1 MIALTAI
8 PGPIFLCAA
17 ANRGFLFLFNE
28 TLGHDVVIATV
39 GFNANTTQFQSYC
52 FMATN
57 NLVHFNFNQSS
68 RRDGLTKSACK
79 REKTAGTGSFR
90 KKREMILF

>member
-28 TLGHDVVIATV
+28 TLGHDVVIATIGV
-39 GFNANTTQFQSYC
+39 SANTTQVQSYC
-52 FMATN
+52 FVATPPPG
-57 NLVHFNFNQSS
+57 Q
-68 RRDGLTKSACK
+68 A
-79 REKTAGTGSFR
+79 
-90 KKREMILF
+90 

>member
-28 TLGHDVVIATV
+28 TLGHDDVIATIGV
-39 GFNANTTQFQSYC
+39 SANTTQVQSYC
-52 FMATN
+52 FVATPPPG
-57 NLVHFNFNQSS
+57 Q
-68 RRDGLTKSACK
+68 A
-79 REKTAGTGSFR
+79 
-90 KKREMILF
+90 

>member
-28 TLGHDVVIATV
+28 TLGHDDVIAAIGFSANMTQVQFTV
-39 GFNANTTQFQSYC
+39 LWLEIIWFT
-52 FMATN
+52 AT
-57 NLVHFNFNQSS
+57 
-68 RRDGLTKSACK
+68 
-79 REKTAGTGSFR
+79 
-90 KKREMILF
+90 

>member
-28 TLGHDVVIATV
+28 TLGHDDVIATIGV
-39 GFNANTTQFQSYC
+39 SANTTQVQSY
-52 FMATN
+52 FFVARKN
-57 NLVHFNFNQSS
+57 NLVHFNLNQRS
-68 RRDGLTKSACK
+68 RRDGPRDSTISL
-79 REKTAGTGSFR
+79 GF
-90 KKREMILF
+90 L